1 MMMEQESHH
10 QANNNDASQ
19 GVSAPL
25 FHHIFVYSWVSRACT
40 VANCVAFEMGGGFR
54 PCKPVRLI

>member
-25 FHHIFVYSWVSRACT
+25 FHHFFRLQLGVSRLH
-40 VANCVAFEMGGGFR
+40 G
-54 PCKPVRLI
+54 CKLRGV

>member
-19 GVSAPL
+19 GVSEPL
-25 FHHIFVYSWVSRACT
+25 FHHFFSFTAGCLALARLQIAWRLKWVGVSVRASQC
-40 VANCVAFEMGGGFR
+40 A
-54 PCKPVRLI
+54 